1 MYKIVI
7 FSDNFDVVK
16 KTCNTLL
23 SKFNNLH
30 LLGVSST
37 YDELLELTTNSKIN
51 MLILS
56 ETDMKC
62 AKVEQFVKKIENK
75 IVLCQDAT
83 KHKNLKYV
91 LYLPLETDPE
101 HSINLFKKFISKVNN
116 KIIHKKVFDILEKLN
131 FDFKLIGTNYL
142 LDAIIYSYMNKNDYR
157 FENLEKNIYPHVAK
171 LYHAS
176 DSNIKW
182 SIIRSVNNMN
192 AHQDP
197 SNLDNPYIN
206 FCEKV
211 TPKLLINEI
220 VNKI

>member
-7 FSDNFDVVK
+7 FSNDFDVVK

-30 LLGVSST
+30 LLGVAST
-37 YDELLELTTNSKIN
+37 YDELLELLNDSKIN
-51 MLILS
+51 MLIIS
-56 ETDMKC
+56 EADMKNT
-62 AKVEQFVKKIENK
+62 KIEQLVKKIENK
-75 IVLCQDAT
+75 IVLCQDTA

-101 HSINLFKKFISKVNN
+101 HSINLFKNFISKVND
-116 KIIHKKVFDILEKLN
+116 KIIHKKVSDILEKLN

-157 FENLEKNIYPHVAK
+157 FENLEKNIYPYVAK
-171 LYHAS
+171 LYNAS
-176 DSNIKW
+176 NSNIKW

-192 AHQDP
+192 AHQNS
-197 SNLDNPYIN
+197 SNLENQYIN